1 MKWFF
6 NNFLGGIVRTLWW
19 LITTIV
25 GLLFKL
31 AFFVIGMVGRV
42 IAALIGFAMIMAGF
56 LLSLTGIG
64 AIIGVPISIIGSFIF
79 VKAAL
84 P

>member
-6 NNFLGGIVRTLWW
+6 YSFLGGIVRSIWW
-19 LITTIV
+19 LITTIIA
-25 GLLFKL
+25 LLFKL
-31 AFFVIGMVGRV
+31 AFFVIGLVGRV
-42 IAALIGFAMIMAGF
+42 IAAVIGFTLIVAGF
-56 LLSLTGIG
+56 FLSLTGIG
-64 AIIGVPISIIGSFIF
+64 AVIGVPLSIIGSFIF